1 MLNTVSL
8 PEAPFITKVEPKSG
22 NKLEYEFEGMF
33 AEIFLDLQVLMLI
46 FLKLN
51 YNSLFIFLII
61 GKDEFYI

>member
-8 PEAPFITKVEPKSG
+8 PEPPFITKLEPKRG

-46 FLKLN
+46 FLKFN
-51 YNSLFIFLII
+51 YKSVKLSF
-61 GKDEFYI
+61 